1 MVPAITALSI
11 LMQMGLKIYDA
22 LKSGNN
28 TPVDLTTEIS
38 RLQASI
44 LKPSADIIAEADAAM
59 GKKVNP

>member
-1 MVPAITALSI
+1 MIPAITALSI
-11 LMQMGLKIYDA
+11 LLSMGLKVYDA

-28 TPVDLTTEIS
+28 TPVDLTQEIT

-59 GKKVNP
+59 GKK